1 LWWVMCCDGGMKVNE
16 EEKGGRAVGM
26 HVFWLSQ
33 RWQVRV
39 SSGRATTADLDS
51 FMSWYFIVM

>member
-1 LWWVMCCDGGMKVNE
+1 MKVNE